1 MAKKKTSSSTAS
13 SASSWWK
20 ERGKIMA
27 SAKTVA
33 KTAKPKAKAKKKAKA
48 KTAKKAER
56 GAAYVCEVCGCEVVC
71 VSDSAGHVVCCEE
84 PMCLIC

>member
-33 KTAKPKAKAKKKAKA
+33 KTAKPKAKAKKKAQA

-71 VSDSAGHVVCCEE
+71 VSDSAGNVVCCEE

>member
-33 KTAKPKAKAKKKAKA
+33 KTAKPKSKKKVTAKK
-48 KTAKKAER
+48 TKKAER

-71 VSDSAGHVVCCEE
+71 VSDSAGNVVCCEE
-84 PMCLIC
+84 PMSLIC

>member
-33 KTAKPKAKAKKKAKA
+33 KTAKPKAKKKVTAKK
-48 KTAKKAER
+48 TKKAER

-71 VSDSAGHVVCCEE
+71 VSDSAGNVVCCEE
-84 PMCLIC
+84 PMSLIC